1 MNGSNTSVM
10 KGSKSLGRS
19 VEEVFLRRKLMQ
31 ATNNAPKSTALPLL
45 KLKQAASVSALDKKQ
60 LNRGDNTADESD
72 TNIVYSEEDVRKMMD
87 EVMKYCRSLQNR
99 VQVCVYKFI
108 FLKGSSLKFCCR
120 YWKGS

>member
-45 KLKQAASVSALDKKQ
+45 KLKQAASVSAIDKKQ
-60 LNRGDNTADESD
+60 SNRGDNTADWSD

-99 VQVCVYKFI
+99 VQVCVYKFFI
-108 FLKGSSLKFCCR
+108 FFER
-120 YWKGS
+120 